1 MEHNLFLNKLLFIK
15 HHNLKYRK
23 ERLNDFI
30 KIYNILKNHLIPINK
45 AKINI
50 EKYKK
55 YINLYKQENRDII
68 KNVLEK
74 VIQINFTKFI
84 KDLDELVDEFNK
96 RIGKNKYIYVIGV
109 THACGSSIEDFTIY
123 KSNLWLFM
131 LIYTKLKN
139 KPFDII
145 LNLNIATRLY
155 PNIDKLIID
164 DCSYSGE
171 QLISNVLDIG
181 SIEFLNQ
188 DKEGFIIE
196 SETKKNVLFSPIINK
211 FSNIHLILPYI
222 SRIAYNKL
230 INFELR
236 SGFNIIKYNKYIV
249 NSLEDILSK
258 EIMSKFDTLY
268 QEIINNPRI
277 KVSNLIPLFFEHKIA
292 DGMSTIDLILIKGQV
307 LDNKNLRLVFIDVCE
322 YDKEKQ
328 ETNIYNPT
336 EYKDYN
342 NKKINCPISPYM
354 NFEKILKKNYK

>member
-1 MEHNLFLNKLLFIK
+1 MEHNLYLNKLLFIK

-45 AKINI
+45 AKINFK
-50 EKYKK
+50 KYEK

-68 KNVLEK
+68 KNVLDK
-74 VIQINFTKFI
+74 VIQIDFSKFI
-84 KDLDELVDEFNK
+84 KDLDELVEEFNK

-109 THACGSSIEDFTIY
+109 THGSGSSVEDFTIY

-131 LIYTKLKN
+131 LIYKKLKN
-139 KPFDII
+139 KPFDIL
-145 LNLNIATRLY
+145 LNLNIASRLY
-155 PNIDKLIID
+155 PNVDKLIID

-171 QLISNVLDIG
+171 QLINNVLNIG

-196 SETKKNVLFSPIINK
+196 SETKKNVLFSPIIKK

-236 SGFNIIKYNKYIV
+236 SGYNIIN
-249 NSLEDILSK
+249 
-258 EIMSKFDTLY
+258 
-268 QEIINNPRI
+268 
-277 KVSNLIPLFFEHKIA
+277 H
-292 DGMSTIDLILIKGQV
+292 GGQPGNV
-307 LDNKNLRLVFIDVCE
+307 QCR
-322 YDKEKQ
+322 Q
-328 ETNIYNPT
+328 
-336 EYKDYN
+336 
-342 NKKINCPISPYM
+342 S
-354 NFEKILKKNYK
+354 